1 MSTYK
6 GIKGFKV
13 QSFAADP
20 VPSIVAWASGTDL
33 PAARNEARGTGSS
46 LTSGIVFGGTLPP
59 GKTGT
64 TFQYDGSSWTSK
76 PSMSSARGLFAEA
89 SAGTITAALA
99 FGGEPQTGATE
110 EYDGS
115 SWTGGGTMNTARY
128 TLGGA
133 GTQTAAIGAG
143 GYINSGGVQTACE
156 EYDGS
161 SWTSVTGL
169 PSAANA
175 LSGCGPQTAALM
187 GGNSFNE
194 YDGTNW
200 TAAGTPANP
209 AGYKSVGGIQTNA
222 VTVGGNPPSSAPTTE
237 TYNGTSFSTSSAT
250 LNTGRYTMAAWGTAS
265 HFGVA
270 GGTEPSRSNKTEEL
284 SNFQEPNSFEII
296 GDAFYNTTEKKFK
309 FVGEGAQ
316 SWATGGS
323 LSDAR
328 YGFWASFGLQTA
340 AVACG
345 GSDSPNEFFATT
357 EEYNGT
363 SWGSGGNIPT
373 ALSGGGSLGTLTAG
387 FGAGAYR
394 FSPAAR
400 ISDSYEYDGSSWT
413 SGGSLSTQRISS
425 MGFGTQTAGA
435 ISGGSNPSNS
445 VVGNTE
451 EYDGS
456 SFSSGGTLA
465 TAVSR
470 GGTAG
475 TQTAG
480 IVFGGSTGSAT
491 GVTQTYDGSS
501 FSTNPA
507 TMNVARTSIKSG
519 LNGSQTS
526 TVAFGGSPPQ
536 TNATEDW
543 DGTTWTTSTAL
554 PATVQSHGGAGT
566 GASALSFGGTSPDRA
581 DTYEYTFAGTASI
594 KTVTTS

>member
-1 MSTYK
+1 MVVVHQFSDATE
-6 GIKGFKV
+6 
-13 QSFAADP
+13 
-20 VPSIVAWASGTDL
+20 L
-33 PAARNEARGTGSS
+33 
-46 LTSGIVFGGTLPP
+46 
-59 GKTGT
+59 
-64 TFQYDGSSWTSK
+64 YDGSSWTTSASLATARVGIAGAIVA
-76 PSMSSARGLFAEA
+76 PSAA
-89 SAGTITAALA
+89 SLA
-99 FGGEPQTGATE
+99 FGGQ
-110 EYDGS
+110 
-115 SWTGGGTMNTARY
+115 
-128 TLGGA
+128 
-133 GTQTAAIGAG
+133 
-143 GYINSGGVQTACE
+143 
-156 EYDGS
+156 
-161 SWTSVTGL
+161 
-169 PSAANA
+169 
-175 LSGCGPQTAALM
+175 
-187 GGNSFNE
+187 
-194 YDGTNW
+194 
-200 TAAGTPANP
+200 
-209 AGYKSVGGIQTNA
+209 
-222 VTVGGNPPSSAPTTE
+222 
-237 TYNGTSFSTSSAT
+237 
-250 LNTGRYTMAAWGTAS
+250 
-265 HFGVA
+265 
-270 GGTEPSRSNKTEEL
+270 EPSTSNKTEEFTNA
-284 SNFQEPNSFEII
+284 SEPSSFENI
-296 GDAFYNTTEKKFK
+296 GQVFYNTTEQKFK
-309 FVGEGAQ
+309 YVGEGAQ

-345 GSDSPNEFFATT
+345 GADSPNEYFATT

-394 FSPAAR
+394 FSPAGR

-435 ISGGSNPSNS
+435 ISGGSNPGNS

-456 SFSSGGTLA
+456 SFSSGGALA

-594 KTVTTS
+594 ETVTTS